1 MDLTP
6 NNGPQ
11 ETETLESTVEP
22 EPLQQ
27 KFDVVK
33 LYLDRVRAVQKQL
46 ELR

>member
-1 MDLTP
+1 MDRTP

-33 LYLDRVRAVQKQL
+33 LYLDRVRAVEKQL